1 MMKLFYFPDREKDY
15 QSYMVYMLSIFW
27 TVVIGGTVSF
37 GFIFFPEIWPR
48 WLTFLAISIFIA
60 VFNLTLT
67 RYKYTHLASWSL
79 TLMIWLL
86 ITIPCYT
93 AGGIMAPG
101 ILFQVS
107 VMLTAGFLL
116 GRRGGLAIGLLTMGT
131 DFLLAYMEV
140 NGYLPISSVIHTP
153 ITRWIASIIP
163 FSTVL
168 ALQLYGTNQLRGSL
182 IAFQR
187 EALKR
192 EEAEELSAHTANDLN
207 ERVKELRTLYRLS
220 RILQDENNSILHM
233 VHQIAQM
240 LPSGWQYPEI
250 AAARVCIAGIEYST
264 NNFKPA
270 VDSLHV
276 ELKTKQGTSIR
287 IEVVYLSQVPESDKG
302 PFLKE
307 ERNLINMLAEMIKV
321 SIESRQHK
329 SELEDYKHALDVA
342 SIFSIVSVDGNFLFV
357 NDNFCKT
364 SKYTS
369 EELYGKHH
377 SLIWSD
383 LYSSEY
389 FEELKAVMQNGTPF
403 RGEFCNKAKD
413 GVLYWVDASIVPFLD
428 ESGRIYQYVSI
439 SYDITERKNADDK
452 IKESERLLKKI
463 TSQVPGNTYV
473 FEIEESGLLKFL
485 YINKGTDIFNHEYN
499 CEEIIEFPKKLRD
512 VMHDDDQVR
521 VNEAMKGAY
530 KTNFPISIQYRIVV
544 NDQIRWRWMQAVPE
558 KDKNGKVLWYG
569 ATSDITPLVDYI
581 ASIEQTIFDLGHV
594 IRRPVST
601 MLGMSKLVIDT
612 NLNLDEIKEISANF
626 YHLSNEMDK
635 FIRELNETYQ
645 KKRQATKFGIDIT
658 PIIDKRSS
666 LFN

>member
-1 MMKLFYFPDREKDY
+1 MKKLFYIPNKEKDY
-15 QSYMVYMLSIFW
+15 QSYMVFMLSFFW
-27 TVVIGGTVSF
+27 TVVIGGVVSF

-60 VFNLTLT
+60 IFNLTLI
-67 RYKYTHLASWSL
+67 RYKYERLASWSFIV
-79 TLMIWLL
+79 MIWLL
-86 ITIPCYT
+86 VTIPCYT

-101 ILFQVS
+101 ILLQVS
-107 VMLTAGFLL
+107 VILTAGFLL

-131 DFLLAYMEV
+131 DFFLAYMEV
-140 NGYLPISSVIHTP
+140 NGYLPIPSVIHTP
-153 ITRWIASIIP
+153 ITRWVSSIIP
-163 FSTVL
+163 FGTVL
-168 ALQLYGTNQLRGSL
+168 ALQLYGTSQLRGSL

-187 EALKR
+187 EVQKR
-192 EEAEELSAHTANDLN
+192 EEAEDLTAHTANDLN

-220 RILQDENNSILHM
+220 RILQDENTSILHM
-233 VHQIAQM
+233 VHQIAEM

-264 NNFKPA
+264 NNFKPS
-270 VDSLHV
+270 VDSLYV
-276 ELKTKQGTSIR
+276 ELKTKQGTSIS
-287 IEVVYLSQVPESDKG
+287 IEVVYLCQVPESDKG

-307 ERNLINMLAEMIKV
+307 ERDLMNVLAEMIKV
-321 SIESRQHK
+321 NIDSRQHK
-329 SELEDYKHALDVA
+329 AELEDYKHVLDLA
-342 SIFSIVSVDGNFLFV
+342 SIVSIVAVDGNFLFV
-357 NDNFCKT
+357 NDNFCKA

-383 LYSSEY
+383 LHSSEY
-389 FEELKAVMQNGTPF
+389 FEVLKTVMQNGTPF

-413 GVLYWVDASIVPFLD
+413 GLLYWVDASIVPFLD
-428 ESGRIYQYVSI
+428 ESGGIYQYVSI

-463 TSQVPGNTYV
+463 TSQVPGNTYL
-473 FEIEESGLLKFL
+473 FEIEESGLLKLL

-499 CEEIIEFPKKLRD
+499 CKEIIEYPKKLRD
-512 VMHDDDQVR
+512 VIHDDDLVR
-521 VNEAMKGAY
+521 VNETMKEAY
-530 KTNFPISIQYRIVV
+530 KTNLPISIQYRIVV
-544 NDQIRWRWMQAVPE
+544 NDQIRWRWMQAVSE
-558 KDKNGKVLWYG
+558 IDKNGKVLWYG

-601 MLGMSKLVIDT
+601 MLGLSKLIIDS
-612 NLNLDEIKEISANF
+612 NLSLDEIKEISANF
-626 YHLSNEMDK
+626 YHLSNEMDE
-635 FIRELNETYQ
+635 FIRELNDTYQ
-645 KKRQATKFGIDIT
+645 KKKQDTKLGIDIT